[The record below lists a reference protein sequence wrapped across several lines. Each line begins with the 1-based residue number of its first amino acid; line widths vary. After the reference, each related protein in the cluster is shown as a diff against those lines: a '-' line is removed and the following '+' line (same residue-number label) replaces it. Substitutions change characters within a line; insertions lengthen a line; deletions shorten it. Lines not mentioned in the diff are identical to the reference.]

1 LTHDPELSAQGAA
14 AAVRDWRYTRGVP
27 SHLARKLV
35 NVLSFLNVATAPEEA
50 APLPGLRL
58 HRLKGELSGMW
69 SITISGDWRVT
80 FRFEKGDAHDVDFL
94 DYH

>member
-1 LTHDPELSAQGAA
+1 MIRSFQHKGLRLFEDGDARGAPAQF
-14 AAVRDWRYTRGVP
+14 
-27 SHLARKLV
+27 ARKLV
-35 NVLSFLNVATAPEEA
+35 NVLSFLNVATSPYET

-69 SITISGDWRVT
+69 SITISGNWRVV
-80 FRFEKGDAHDVDFL
+80 FRFERGDAFDVDFV